1 MHIYIYI
8 CILSDPLM
16 LLISKFFLCIMK
28 LIFRSKRDRQTDR
41 QTDRE
46 SQRQREGGRERNK
59 MDKTIWGEV
68 FDISVK
74 QSINKTRQTSVTLV
88 LLQFC
93 FVVHFSGK

>member
-1 MHIYIYI
+1 
-8 CILSDPLM
+8 M
-16 LLISKFFLCIMK
+16 LLIPKFFLCIMK
-28 LIFRSKRDRQTDR
+28 LIFRSIRETDR

-46 SQRQREGGRERNK
+46 SQRQREGGRETNK
-59 MDKTIWGEV
+59 MDKTIWGKV